1 MTKLEAIEQEIQIKT
16 DSHNEILKWA
26 VQEIKERLG
35 YLEERLKDGKTGR
48 AAIEMECLAQSI
60 TRDAIKLKEL
70 DGAIDAL
77 MTTKNILKSS
87 TLE

>member
-1 MTKLEAIEQEIQIKT
+1 MNPIETIEREISDKV

-26 VQEIKERLG
+26 VREIKERLE

-48 AAIEMECLAQSI
+48 AAIEMECLAQSV
-60 TRDAIKLKEL
+60 TRDMAKLKDL

-77 MTTKNILKSS
+77 MTAKNILKSS